1 MKGEEREVV
10 IMALL
15 ADGPLCDDLYRS
27 NKMGYGRDFSSVPD
41 PDPDPDSDL

>member
-1 MKGEEREVV
+1 
-10 IMALL
+10 MALL

-41 PDPDPDSDL
+41 PDPDPDSDLQFLGLQDLDP